1 MGSSSQDSSANKSAS
16 GSGTKKGEV
25 LDDTLMRLGIKDDK
39 IDDLVFEDEED
50 TPKEGIKWM
59 SLAKV
64 HTANYF
70 SPQTFEQHMC
80 VA

>member
-1 MGSSSQDSSANKSAS
+1 MADPVSSSSSKIS
-16 GSGTKKGEV
+16 GSGGRKDEAI
-25 LDDTLMRLGIKDDK
+25 DDMIQRLGIEDDEF
-39 IDDLVFEDEED
+39 DDLVFEDEED

-70 SPQTFEQHMC
+70 SPQTFE
-80 VA
+80 